1 MTDTKGMG
9 LSEKSIP
16 NPIYRGFAKVFAND
30 SELLILN
37 AYENLIVENGAKLE
51 TKAN

>member
-9 LSEKSIP
+9 LSEINMP
-16 NPIYRGFAKVFAND
+16 NPIYRGFARVFVND
-30 SELLILN
+30 NELLILK

-51 TKAN
+51 RKAN